1 MKKLSKTTVQIMS
14 VSLIVGVVLLAGLIT
29 NTAARCSADEST
41 ANQIRVENL
50 LQLQKDSLES
60 LYLKREV
67 ALMDSLEEVN
77 LARVQET
84 RSATI
89 DLKRSLEKEK
99 YKSSELER
107 KFRENPT
114 LEGCTETIDQK
125 NVEISKQSQVIDSLD
140 TEAQQWCE
148 LYEAEDIKGR
158 KKDTLISQKER
169 TIATLSSEV
178 TKMQAEVT
186 SIDHKLNNTSWLKRN
201 WKWATGSYRNWLK
214 DYK

>member
-1 MKKLSKTTVQIMS
+1 
-14 VSLIVGVVLLAGLIT
+14 
-29 NTAARCSADEST
+29 
-41 ANQIRVENL
+41 
-50 LQLQKDSLES
+50 
-60 LYLKREV
+60 
-67 ALMDSLEEVN
+67 MDSLEGVN
-77 LARVQET
+77 LVRVQET

-125 NVEISKQSQVIDSLD
+125 NVEMSKQSQVIDSLD
-140 TEAQQWCE
+140 TEAQQWCA

-186 SIDHKLNNTSWLKRN
+186 SIDHKLNNTGWLKRN